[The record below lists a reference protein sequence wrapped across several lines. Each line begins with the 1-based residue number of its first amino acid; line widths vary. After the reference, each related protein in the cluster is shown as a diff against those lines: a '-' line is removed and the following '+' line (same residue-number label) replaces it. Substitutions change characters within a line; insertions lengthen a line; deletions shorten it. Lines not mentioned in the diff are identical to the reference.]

1 MQLGHTGE
9 CGGSK
14 KGGGGSRVVGASER
28 GGGGGR
34 RDNKRGIN
42 REELSVPQGQAHKN
56 DERKEN

>member
-1 MQLGHTGE
+1 MH
-9 CGGSK
+9 
-14 KGGGGSRVVGASER
+14 RSEE
-28 GGGGGR
+28 GGGGR